1 MSTAATVDSV
11 ATLHGAGGFS
21 LKPYAKETKYEF
33 LRLLRA
39 RSFSFSTIGFPVC
52 FYLLFGVV
60 AAGGGAESSQRAT
73 YLLATYA
80 VFGLVGSSLFG
91 LCSTI
96 ANERAQGW
104 LELKQASPMPR
115 MAYLLAKLLT
125 AMAFAL
131 IIFGIL
137 LLCGTTMAHVHFTFT
152 QIVKLMATVILGVF
166 PFASMGILLA
176 SLVPPN
182 ASIGF
187 VNLIYLPMSFLS
199 GLWFPLLGLPR
210 WIQKMAPVWPTWHLG
225 QLALHDVGLPFTAM
239 QATGVTSQWS
249 VAGHVIWLAVF
260 SAVCLAIAARRFRA
274 SAMKA

>member
-1 MSTAATVDSV
+1 MSTAATLPALNS
-11 ATLHGAGGFS
+11 S
-21 LKPYAKETKYEF
+21 LTPYAKETKYEF

-39 RSFSFSTIGFPVC
+39 KSFAFSTIGFPVC
-52 FYLLFGVV
+52 FYLLFGVL
-60 AAGGGAESSQRAT
+60 AAGSGAEQAERAA
-73 YLLATYA
+73 YLLATYS

-131 IIFGIL
+131 IIFGVL
-137 LLCGTTMAHVHFTFT
+137 LLCGTTMAHVHFTAAQFT
-152 QIVKLMATVILGVF
+152 RLILTVILGVF

-176 SLVPPN
+176 TIVPPN
-182 ASIGF
+182 AAIGF

-199 GLWFPLLGLPR
+199 GLWFPLKGLPS
-210 WIQKMAPVWPTWHLG
+210 WIQKIAPIWPTWHLG
-225 QLALHDVGLPFTAM
+225 QLALHDI
-239 QATGVTSQWS
+239 GVPMTWS
-249 VAGHVIWLAVF
+249 VGAHVLWLAAF
-260 SAVCLAIAARRFRA
+260 SAVCLAIAAHRFRA